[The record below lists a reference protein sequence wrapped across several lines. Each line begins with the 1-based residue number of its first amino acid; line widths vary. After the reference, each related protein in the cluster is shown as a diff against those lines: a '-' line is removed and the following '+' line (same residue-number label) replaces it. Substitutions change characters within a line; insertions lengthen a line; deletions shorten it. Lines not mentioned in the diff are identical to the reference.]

1 MLGIFDS
8 GIGGL
13 TVVKELIKAVPKL
26 SFVYFGDTARTPY
39 GTKSPE
45 VISQYAR
52 EDTDFL
58 LKQGAKAVV
67 VACNTVS
74 SVAIQTLTECYP
86 KLPIFEVVRPA
97 VAEALRVTK
106 TGRIGVIGTRAT
118 INSGIY
124 EKLLKSSGG
133 SCHGS
138 HPTSARCGSA
148 LAGSPSPCHPPCHPE
163 RVVASR
169 GIFGGIKVFSAPAP
183 LLVPLVEEGWLK
195 KPETK
200 RILKQYLL
208 PLKHEQI
215 DTLIL
220 GCTHFPLLKHLIQPI
235 MGKRVTLVDPAEAL
249 AREVAAYIKEN
260 PEFVADKP
268 TRRYIV
274 SSRTPRFQEVASKW
288 LGELVTLEPLGVI

>member
-45 VISQYAR
+45 VIQEYAL

-58 LKQGAKAVV
+58 LRQGARAVV

-74 SVAIQTLTECYP
+74 SVAVDILRARHP
-86 KLPIFEVVRPA
+86 GVPFFEVVTPA
-97 VAEALRVTK
+97 AVEALRMTK
-106 TGRIGVIGTRAT
+106 NGRVGVIGTRAT
-118 INSGIY
+118 VGSRIY
-124 EKLLKSSGG
+124 ERLLR
-133 SCHGS
+133 
-138 HPTSARCGSA
+138 SARNDV
-148 LAGSPSPCHPPCHPE
+148 
-163 RVVASR
+163 R
-169 GIFGGIKVFSAPAP
+169 VFSVPAP
-183 LLVPLVEEGWLK
+183 LLVPLVEEGWVK

-208 PLKHEQI
+208 PLKRAQI

-220 GCTHFPLLKHLIQPI
+220 GCTHFPLLKHLAAPI
-235 MGKRVTLVDPAEAL
+235 MGKKVKLIDPAEAL
-249 AREVAAYIKEN
+249 ACEVAAYIKEHA
-260 PEFVADKP
+260 EFISSKV
-268 TRRYIV
+268 TRRYVV
-274 SSRTPRFQEVASKW
+274 SSRTPRFQEVAEAW
-288 LGELVTLEPLGVI
+288 LGGRVVLDLSTSGLSYQTQPLVV